1 MQIKSEHNCCQS
13 NSSSIWLNQIWYKKH
28 FSFYLFLLDN
38 FFVCLLLLKE
48 TQILYFMDNFY
59 YSSYL
64 VSK

>member
-1 MQIKSEHNCCQS
+1 M
-13 NSSSIWLNQIWYKKH
+13 KKH

-48 TQILYFMDNFY
+48 TWILYFMDNFY